1 MYADTQ
7 VRIQNRSVLYA
18 EPVAEGIY
26 RAELVRVEAFAN
38 AHGARV
44 GLVFRLL
51 EGDHAGEELMQSAAP
66 GSPTGKLA
74 ELLRALGGTAGTL
87 EAAQA
92 AIGRRCRVAIRHG
105 ATKSGKVFAAV
116 GQTYPDKEK

>member
-7 VRIQNRSVLYA
+7 VRIQNRSVLYV

-26 RAELVRVEAFAN
+26 RAELVRVEGFAN
-38 AHGARV
+38 AYGARV

-51 EGDHAGEELMQSAAP
+51 EGGHAGEELMQSAAP

-87 EAAQA
+87 EAAQR

-116 GQTYPDKEK
+116 GQTYPDKEE